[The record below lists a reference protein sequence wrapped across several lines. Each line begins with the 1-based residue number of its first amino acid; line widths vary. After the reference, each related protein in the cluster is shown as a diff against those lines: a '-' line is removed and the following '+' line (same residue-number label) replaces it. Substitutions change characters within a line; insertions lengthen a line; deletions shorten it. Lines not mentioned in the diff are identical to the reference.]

1 MRTYQIA
8 RRAVENLFDEVNTIA
23 LGRQTDRMF
32 QAIKEEISG
41 WWPRPCDRKISQLG
55 SVIPP
60 TTASSGCLRGR
71 SEADGCPRLSLSST

>member
-8 RRAVENLFDEVNTIA
+8 RRALENLFDEVNTIA

-41 WWPRPCDRKISQLG
+41 WCPRLRDRKISQLG

-60 TTASSGCLRGR
+60 TTGMIWVSSRAIGG
-71 SEADGCPRLSLSST
+71 